1 MIGLMSGLAIAL
13 SLARFQAALAVDPPG
28 CAGDVGRL
36 ERPIGHYLTRC
47 DQSHSKVCWRLQ
59 LEHPPLGILMAEGL
73 RPRCSSAFSVM
84 AFIFGTNFNDV
95 ITPGGV
101 SAGVVGGLPTNGV
114 DQIEGR
120 AGRDTIA
127 AGGGDDT
134 LLGGKGRDFLD
145 GGFGFDVINGGA
157 GRDTTTYAFFAGP
170 IEANLQ
176 TGVVA
181 FPGNSLLTDTLISIE
196 NIIGTN
202 AADVI
207 TGSVSRNT
215 INGSGGGD
223 VIRGGA
229 GRDRLTGGA
238 GADQF
243 VIGERGLANRDIITD
258 FTPGVDDIVLKDSLD
273 NGLPGAVAGGIQLL
287 TFAGGNIAGNPL
299 QTFFSKAP
307 GSGGIGIGVDTN
319 NGNVYYNPTI
329 GQPGDTQII
338 AKVSLSAAAAMTA
351 NDFVFGA

>member
-1 MIGLMSGLAIAL
+1 MMNEESHPHC
-13 SLARFQAALAVDPPG
+13 SF
-28 CAGDVGRL
+28 AG
-36 ERPIGHYLTRC
+36 
-47 DQSHSKVCWRLQ
+47 
-59 LEHPPLGILMAEGL
+59 
-73 RPRCSSAFSVM
+73 FVM
-84 AFIFGTNFNDV
+84 AFIFGTNFDDV
-95 ITPGGV
+95 ITPGSV
-101 SAGVVGGLPTNGV
+101 SAGVVGGPPTSGV

-127 AGGGDDT
+127 AGGGNDT

-202 AADVI
+202 AADLI
-207 TGSVSRNT
+207 TGSSLRNT

-223 VIRGGA
+223 VLRGGA
-229 GRDRLTGGA
+229 GRDRVTGGA

-243 VIGERGLANRDIITD
+243 VIAERGLANRDIITD

-273 NGLPGAVAGGIQLL
+273 AGLPGAVAGGIQLL
-287 TFAGGNIAGNPL
+287 TFNGGNISGNPL
-299 QTFFSKAP
+299 QAFFSQGP
-307 GSGGIGIGVDTN
+307 GSGGIGIGVDIN
-319 NGNVYYNPTI
+319 NGNIYYNPTI
-329 GQPGDTQII
+329 GQPGDTEII
-338 AKVSLSAAAAMTA
+338 AKVSLAAAAAMTA
-351 NDFVFGA
+351 NDFIFGA